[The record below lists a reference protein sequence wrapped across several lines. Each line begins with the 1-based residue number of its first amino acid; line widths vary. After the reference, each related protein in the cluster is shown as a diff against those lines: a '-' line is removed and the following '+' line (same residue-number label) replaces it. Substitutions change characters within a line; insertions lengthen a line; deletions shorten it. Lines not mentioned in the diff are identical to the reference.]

1 MKIVYIEPI
10 GVDIYSAHTRAVLEK
25 GAAPGTT
32 VEVRNLRLPPEL
44 TGPMLPVV
52 PLYINELLTE
62 IIAAEQEGA
71 DAVII
76 GCCSD
81 PGLMEAQRTVKIP
94 VVGPLQAA
102 TALAA
107 SRGKNLGVLCPDE
120 HAWHVTAN
128 WIRRNL
134 RAYGMADAVGAVEFV
149 PMHVEGEATLVGPQT
164 AELEEVLRRF
174 RRQLRTAGVAAA
186 QAMIEREPVDAVLFA
201 CTIWGGMI
209 GEAAPKIDA
218 LCLDPVL
225 TSLHIAEAQVRAASL

>member
-10 GVDIYSAHTRAVLEK
+10 GVGIYSDHTRAVLEE
-25 GAAPGTT
+25 AASPGTT
-32 VEVRNLRLPPEL
+32 VEVRHLRLPPEL

-52 PLYINELLTE
+52 PLYINELLSE
-62 IIAAEQEGA
+62 ILAAEKEGA
-71 DAVII
+71 DAAII

-102 TALAA
+102 AAIAA

-134 RAYGMADAVGAVEFV
+134 RAYGMAEAVGAVEFV
-149 PMHVEGEATLVGPQT
+149 PMHVEGESTLVGPQT
-164 AELEEVLRRF
+164 AELGEVLRRF
-174 RRQLRTAGVAAA
+174 RRQLRNEGVAAA
-186 QAMIEREPVDAVLFA
+186 QSMIERQPVEAVLFG

-209 GEAAPKIDA
+209 GDAAPKIDA
-218 LCLDPVL
+218 LCLDPVI
-225 TSLHIAEAQVRAASL
+225 TSLAVAEAQVRAAAL